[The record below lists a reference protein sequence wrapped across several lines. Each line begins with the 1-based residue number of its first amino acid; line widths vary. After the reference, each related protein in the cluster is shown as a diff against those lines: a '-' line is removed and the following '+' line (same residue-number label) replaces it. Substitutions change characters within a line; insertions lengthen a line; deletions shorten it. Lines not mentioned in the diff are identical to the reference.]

1 MSECKAYPGQC
12 ILVRH
17 KLCRNFRM
25 RRSENLP
32 ATFIVSFGASV
43 FATLET
49 LFEIVRRATDAF
61 FLCTTGLLDTI
72 SACRLSD
79 GFQADIIRFVPTG
92 SKIRTGYRLVT
103 IGDDFGFIVTIGI
116 QCRSDFIYRFKYE
129 RKYKNYK
136 LHILESLTYP
146 AQSLGPID

>member
-1 MSECKAYPGQC
+1 MCRKIYMMRVRHIKVNQTKNVRHGPCRMGLKMSEWTAHHDQKS

-17 KLCRNFRM
+17 KFCHNFRM

-79 GFQADIIRFVPTG
+79 GF
-92 SKIRTGYRLVT
+92 
-103 IGDDFGFIVTIGI
+103 
-116 QCRSDFIYRFKYE
+116 
-129 RKYKNYK
+129 
-136 LHILESLTYP
+136 
-146 AQSLGPID
+146 